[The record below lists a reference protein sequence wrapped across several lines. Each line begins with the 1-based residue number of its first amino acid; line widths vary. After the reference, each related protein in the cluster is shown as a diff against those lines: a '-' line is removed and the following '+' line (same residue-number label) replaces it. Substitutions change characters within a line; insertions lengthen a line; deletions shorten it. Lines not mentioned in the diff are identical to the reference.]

1 MTVSWSGGSNLFTLR
16 GDSDAGAGGSTISS
30 DGPSIIDIS
39 GGSYITTTRTNDK
52 VVVAFSGLDNVYDW
66 LTDPGSLS
74 AMTSG
79 GADNADEML
88 IWDDNVG
95 AWKKFTVAEMS
106 SKFSSGSGGSQNLYH
121 TITVDNTDTEYT
133 WDDTSFT
140 PGNTTES
147 LEFVSRNDDL
157 YLAADA
163 TTKSVGFG
171 LHNTGSGIAV
181 AISGQLV
188 ESGVLQSGI
197 LQAQIIDSGQLII
210 NNSGEIVSLATLRA
224 SIASPTFTGTP
235 AAPTAALSTDT
246 TQIATTAFVKDVAA
260 ASGEDH
266 YENVRASGQILKNLI
281 DTNVTNIA
289 LKANIANPT
298 FTGTVAAP
306 TVSPATTDDEKI
318 ATTAFV
324 HDVVRASG
332 QLLKVNTGSGI
343 DIYDT
348 STITAN
354 LNHEWYRKE
363 YMNGGTQE
371 NFTNIIIGYGAEQKP
386 GNTGSNHGS
395 IAIGNSVADNDG
407 LNADTQHKNVMIGY
421 QAGYYPGA
429 GKSSFNTFIGN
440 RAGAYEVEVGSDT
453 QEGNTCIGSAAG
465 ATRDGVSLNNIFIGR
480 YAGSTNVSHN
490 SQGNNNITIGSF
502 DKDGGEAQTDSV
514 NVNTN
519 HNYKL
524 NIANLII
531 GDWSVGSTYSKRVKI
546 GDIATPSDA
555 EPQGTLELK
564 ADDTAT
570 TTFFI
575 AKATSQGQPLMSVE
589 SESKNYNGTSANTTN
604 QIINKNG
611 FLRIPIFASATLLK
625 QVSASDNP
633 GMIALYDVTGNGYY
647 REAFSDGT
655 YWRMGGTAN
664 NEI

>member
-1 MTVSWSGGSNLFTLR
+1 
-16 GDSDAGAGGSTISS
+16 
-30 DGPSIIDIS
+30 
-39 GGSYITTTRTNDK
+39 
-52 VVVAFSGLDNVYDW
+52 
-66 LTDPGSLS
+66 
-74 AMTSG
+74 MTSG

-181 AISGQLV
+181 DVSGQL
-188 ESGVLQSGI
+188 
-197 LQAQIIDSGQLII
+197 AQSGQLII

-281 DTNVTNIA
+281 DTNTTNIA
-289 LKANIANPT
+289 LKANLANPT

-371 NFTNIIIGYGAEQKP
+371 NFTNIIIGYRAEQKP

-395 IAIGNSVADNDG
+395 IAIGNSVAHNDG

-440 RAGAYEVEVGSDT
+440 RAGAYEIEVGSDT

-480 YAGSTNVSHN
+480 YAGSTNVTHT
-490 SQGNNNITIGSF
+490 SQGNNNITIGS
-502 DKDGGEAQTDSV
+502 
-514 NVNTN
+514 
-519 HNYKL
+519 
-524 NIANLII
+524 
-531 GDWSVGSTYSKRVKI
+531 
-546 GDIATPSDA
+546 
-555 EPQGTLELK
+555 
-564 ADDTAT
+564 
-570 TTFFI
+570 
-575 AKATSQGQPLMSVE
+575 
-589 SESKNYNGTSANTTN
+589 
-604 QIINKNG
+604 
-611 FLRIPIFASATLLK
+611 
-625 QVSASDNP
+625 
-633 GMIALYDVTGNGYY
+633 
-647 REAFSDGT
+647 
-655 YWRMGGTAN
+655 
-664 NEI
+664 